1 MPIYEYRCDAC
12 GFQKEYLQKM
22 SDPLLT
28 DCSECGKATLKKMVT
43 AAGFQLK
50 GSGWYVTDFRQGAK
64 PAATGTSAGTAK
76 VEGEAGGKSEAKAE
90 GSSSGG
96 ESKPA
101 AEAPAKKAESS
112 PAAASSTA
120 TTSSGS

>member
-28 DCSECGKATLKKMVT
+28 DCSECGKAALKKMVT

-50 GSGWYVTDFRQGAK
+50 GSGWYVTDFRQGSK

-76 VEGEAGGKSEAKAE
+76 VEGDAGGKAEAKAE
-90 GSSSGG
+90 SGAAGG

-112 PAAASSTA
+112 AAPASSTA
-120 TTSSGS
+120 TTTSGS